1 MNQFHVFAGSEPIV
15 EYPNVRRIHPRDVLA
30 ALSEGFE
37 DFWAKPSHYVFLC
50 LIYPLAGLLITY
62 WSTNANGLP
71 LLFPLMSGFALIGP
85 FAAIGLY
92 EISRRREMNED
103 TSWRH
108 AFEVWHSPSVPSI
121 LAIGALL
128 VAVFV
133 TWLVVAQALYVHLF
147 GPVPPASLSA
157 LLDQVANTPQGL
169 RLFWTGNAI
178 GLGFALFT
186 LCTTIVAFPLLL
198 DRDVGA
204 AAAIQTS
211 VRVFF
216 RNPVECLL
224 WAAIVVALLVVGFA
238 TFLVGLAIV
247 IPVLGHATWHFYR
260 KTVEAPQRRFTLLQ
274 ERLS

>member
-1 MNQFHVFAGSEPIV
+1 MSQFHVFAGSEPIA
-15 EYPNVRRIHPRDVLA
+15 EYPHVRKIQFHDVFA

-50 LIYPLAGLLITY
+50 LIYPLAGLFITY
-62 WSTNANGLP
+62 WSSGANALP
-71 LLFPLMSGFALIGP
+71 LLFPLMAGFALIGP

-92 EISRRREMNED
+92 EISRRRELHED

-128 VAVFV
+128 VAVFIA
-133 TWLVVAQALYVHLF
+133 WLITAQSLYSDLF
-147 GPVPPASLSA
+147 GPLVPASISA
-157 LLDQVANTPQGL
+157 LMDQVLYTQQGHEL
-169 RLFWTGNAI
+169 IWMGNAI

-204 AAAIQTS
+204 AAAIYTS
-211 VRVFF
+211 IRVFF
-216 RNPVECLL
+216 RNPAECLL
-224 WAAIVVALLVVGFA
+224 WAAIVVVLLVVGFA
-238 TFLVGLAIV
+238 TLMVGLAIV
-247 IPVLGHATWHFYR
+247 IPVLGHATWHLYR
-260 KTVEAPQRRFTLLQ
+260 KTVEAPQRANIR
-274 ERLS
+274 